1 MIMFGETGKIKV
13 DDSDSVNF
21 KNEYQRGA

>member
-1 MIMFGETGKIKV
+1 MFGETGKIKV